1 MNKGL
6 ALLGLVFAMALGL
19 FAPAGSLSAQTNSL
33 CFSEVPHC
41 ISGRFAEYWQQNGG
55 LPVFGYPISAA
66 SEQDIGGV
74 KVLVQHFERNRF
86 ELRPENSPPYD
97 VLLGRLGAEQLQAH
111 GRQWESEPKAADPNA
126 AGCRY
131 FAETGHSVC
140 NQFLHY
146 WSSHGLN
153 LDNNPAYSAAESLAL
168 FGLPL
173 TEATMEQGS
182 DGQQYLTQWFE
193 RARFELHPE
202 HGNIVLLG
210 LLGSEQAA
218 ASAAPEPA
226 ADSDNNDPDTS
237 VPESIY
243 AYVEPSI
250 GPRGT
255 TFAAIAGGF
264 ELGEK
269 IGVYITTPD
278 QSVLGAPF
286 QVDSD
291 DEGISDIITFTT
303 ARNSPIGIYAITF
316 EGVSSQHVAIAYV
329 RVTE

>member
-1 MNKGL
+1 MNK
-6 ALLGLVFAMALGL
+6 ALTLMGLVLAMAFGL
-19 FAPAGSLSAQTNSL
+19 FAPVSSASAQTNSL

-41 ISGRFAEYWQQNGG
+41 ISGRFAQYWQQNGG

-66 SEQDIGGV
+66 TEQDVGGT

-86 ELRPENSPPYD
+86 ELRPENSAPYD
-97 VLLGRLGAEQLQAH
+97 VLLGRLGAEQLQAR
-111 GRQWESEPKAADPNA
+111 GRQWENEPKAADPNA
-126 AGCRY
+126 AGCRH
-131 FAETGHSVC
+131 FSETGHNVC
-140 NQFLHY
+140 NQFLQY
-146 WSSHGLN
+146 WSSQGLN
-153 LDNNPAYSAAESLAL
+153 LDNNPAYTAAESLAL

-173 TEATMEQGS
+173 TEATLEQGS

-193 RARFELHPE
+193 RGRFELHPE
-202 HGNIVLLG
+202 HGNIILLG

-218 ASAAPEPA
+218 AAAEPQQPA
-226 ADSDNNDPDTS
+226 PPANNGPDTS
-237 VPESIY
+237 VPESIN
-243 AYVEPSI
+243 AYVEPPI

-264 ELGEK
+264 EPGER

-286 QVDSD
+286 QVNSD
-291 DEGISDIITFTT
+291 DEGISEIVTFTT
-303 ARNSPIGIYAITF
+303 GRNSPTGIYAMTF
-316 EGVSSQHVAIAYV
+316 EGVSSGHVAIAYV

>member
-74 KVLVQHFERNRF
+74 KVLVQ
-86 ELRPENSPPYD
+86 
-97 VLLGRLGAEQLQAH
+97 QLQAH

-264 ELGEK
+264 EPGEK